1 MKVSFQALS
10 RHLDLAGVTA
20 ERVAE
25 VLPMLGLEVESVTT
39 FGLAPLPLVVVG
51 EITSFVPHP
60 KADRLSVCV
69 VDVGDG
75 APRQIVC
82 GAKNFKAGD
91 RVPVALPG
99 TRMPGG
105 FEIKVSKLRDVDS
118 AGMMCSSEELGL
130 GKGEDGL
137 LILTP
142 RQPALGTPLNALYGA
157 PDTVLEIS
165 VTPNRGDCLGVR
177 GVARDL
183 AAALGLTLK
192 PLTVKTAAGL
202 AAAPSAADAV
212 KFVRS
217 SSEFCP
223 YYTLRTLKNVQVGP
237 SPAWL
242 RRDLE
247 AAGLRPINNV
257 VDITNWVLLELG
269 QPLHAFDAQ
278 KVSEG
283 IEARPAREGE
293 QIVLLDGKQV
303 KLEPG
308 VCVIADAQRPLVV
321 AGVMGGVDAGVTD
334 ATTEVLLEAAWFRPG
349 EIRRVARRLGVSTD
363 SSHRFARDVD
373 PAGVELASRLATDLL
388 VELAGAQV
396 VGPAIVVGQPP
407 RADVTI
413 ELPAGYVAAKL
424 GTPVADAD
432 VSAAFTRLGFTVK
445 PSATGCSVLVPSFRS
460 DVTRPIDLVEEFIRI
475 HGTDKVPAGR
485 PIAPLPG
492 DEDALTSV
500 FTREVSARLVGAG
513 FTECCHYSLRDAA
526 ELERTLGADQAALVA
541 MDNPLTAEQTHLRA
555 SLVPGLAGALAL
567 NLSVHA
573 DPRGLFEVGT
583 VFRPQADGTV
593 REFLSVAFA
602 IVAEP
607 VTRSWKSREAF
618 DTLRAKRLLQDAAAL
633 AGVTAVRL
641 SFAAAHGGLWQADHA
656 AALVDRGRAAEG
668 ACGVLDLRWTR
679 SLGLKSSVI
688 AGEVCFPRS
697 AFAEARKI
705 PRFEAFS
712 SFPPVTKDVAV
723 IVPVGVAA
731 AEVESRVRQGAAKA
745 AGKEFALESVNC
757 FDVFTGPGLPEGH
770 RSLAFEIRWR
780 HAARTLTDEETNQA
794 LGVVIATLEK
804 GAGWTV
810 RR

>member
-51 EITSFVPHP
+51 EIKSFEKHP
-60 KADRLSVCV
+60 KADRLSVCQ
-69 VDVGDG
+69 VDAGEG
-75 APRQIVC
+75 SLRQIVC
-82 GAKNFKAGD
+82 GAKNFQVGD

-99 TRMPGG
+99 TLMPGG

-142 RQPALGTPLNALYGA
+142 RQPAVGTPLNALYGA

-165 VTPNRGDCLGVR
+165 VTPNRGDCLGIR

-223 YYTLRTLKNVQVGP
+223 YYTLRTLKNVKVGP
-237 SPAWL
+237 SPEWL

-269 QPLHAFDAQ
+269 QPLHAFDAK
-278 KVSEG
+278 KVAEG
-283 IEARPAREGE
+283 VEARPAREGE
-293 QIVLLDGKQV
+293 EIVLLDGKKV

-308 VCVIADAQRPLVV
+308 VCVIADARRPLVV
-321 AGVMGGVDAGVTD
+321 AGVMGGADSGVTE
-334 ATTEVLLEAAWFRPG
+334 ATTDVLLEAAWFRPG

-388 VELAGAQV
+388 IELAGAQV
-396 VGPAIVVGQPP
+396 VGPAVAVGQPP

-413 ELPAGYVAAKL
+413 DLPAGYVAAKL

-432 VSAAFTRLGFTVK
+432 VSAAFARLGFSVK
-445 PSATGCSVLVPSFRS
+445 PTAPGCSVLVPSFRS

-492 DEDALTSV
+492 EEDALTSV

-607 VTRSWKSREAF
+607 VTRSWKPREAF
-618 DTLRAKRLLQDAAAL
+618 DALRAKRLLQDAAAL
-633 AGVTAVRL
+633 AGVAAVRL
-641 SFAAAHGGLWQADHA
+641 SFAPATGGLWQTDHA

-688 AGEVCFPRS
+688 AGEVCFPRA

-731 AEVESRVRQGAAKA
+731 AEVESRVRQGASKA
-745 AGKEFALESVNC
+745 AGKEFALESVSC
-757 FDVFTGPGLPEGH
+757 FDVFTGPGLPAGH
-770 RSLAFEIRWR
+770 RSLAFELRWR

>member
-1 MKVSFQALS
+1 
-10 RHLDLAGVTA
+10 
-20 ERVAE
+20 
-25 VLPMLGLEVESVTT
+25 
-39 FGLAPLPLVVVG
+39 
-51 EITSFVPHP
+51 
-60 KADRLSVCV
+60 
-69 VDVGDG
+69 
-75 APRQIVC
+75 
-82 GAKNFKAGD
+82 
-91 RVPVALPG
+91 
-99 TRMPGG
+99 
-105 FEIKVSKLRDVDS
+105 
-118 AGMMCSSEELGL
+118 
-130 GKGEDGL
+130 
-137 LILTP
+137 
-142 RQPALGTPLNALYGA
+142 
-157 PDTVLEIS
+157 
-165 VTPNRGDCLGVR
+165 
-177 GVARDL
+177 
-183 AAALGLTLK
+183 
-192 PLTVKTAAGL
+192 VKTAAGL

-223 YYTLRTLKNVQVGP
+223 YYTLRTLKNVKVGP
-237 SPAWL
+237 SPEWL

-278 KVSEG
+278 KVAEG

-293 QIVLLDGKQV
+293 EIVLLDGKKV

-321 AGVMGGVDAGVTD
+321 AGVMGGAESGVTA
-334 ATTEVLLEAAWFRPG
+334 ATTDVLLESAWFRPG

-388 VELAGAQV
+388 IELAGAQV
-396 VGPAIVVGQPP
+396 VGPAVVVGQPP

-432 VSAAFTRLGFTVK
+432 VSAAFARLGFTVK
-445 PSATGCSVLVPSFRS
+445 ASAAGFSVLVPSFRS

-526 ELERTLGADQAALVA
+526 ELERTLGADKAALVA

-602 IVAEP
+602 IVADP
-607 VTRSWKSREAF
+607 VTRSWKSREPF
-618 DTLRAKRLLQDAAAL
+618 DALRAKRLLQDAAAL
-633 AGVTAVRL
+633 AGVAAVRL
-641 SFAAAHGGLWQADHA
+641 SFAAANGGLWQADHA

-723 IVPVGVAA
+723 IVPADVAA
-731 AEVESRVRQGAAKA
+731 AEVESRVRQGASKA

>member
-1 MKVSFQALS
+1 MKVSLQALS

-20 ERVAE
+20 ERIAE
-25 VLPMLGLEVESVTT
+25 VLPMLGLEVESVAG

-51 EITSFVPHP
+51 EILSFDKHP
-60 KADRLSVCV
+60 MADRLSVCR

-82 GAKNFKAGD
+82 GARNFQAGD

-99 TRMPGG
+99 TVMPSG
-105 FEIKVSKLRDVDS
+105 FVISVSKLREVDS
-118 AGMMCSSEELGL
+118 EGMMCSSEELGL

-142 RQPALGTPLNALYGA
+142 RQPALGTPLNALFGA

-165 VTPNRGDCLGVR
+165 VTPNRGDCLGLR

-183 AAALGLTLK
+183 AAALGLALK
-192 PLTVKTAAGL
+192 PLTLKTAAGL

-212 KFVRS
+212 RFVRS

-223 YYTLRTLKNVQVGP
+223 YYTLRTLRNVKVGP

-293 QIVLLDGKQV
+293 EIVLLDGRKV
-303 KLEPG
+303 KLEAG
-308 VCVIADAQRPLVV
+308 VCVIADARRPLVV
-321 AGVMGGVDAGVTD
+321 AGVMGGADSGVTES
-334 ATTEVLLEAAWFRPG
+334 TTDILLEAAWFRPG

-373 PAGVELASRLATDLL
+373 PAGVELAARLATDLL

-396 VGPAIVVGQPP
+396 VGPAVAVGQPP

-424 GTPVADAD
+424 GAPIADAD
-432 VSAAFTRLGFTVK
+432 VSAAFARLGFTVT
-445 PSATGCSVLVPSFRS
+445 PSAAGFSVLVPSFRS
-460 DVTRPIDLVEEFIRI
+460 DVTRPIDLVEEFIRL
-475 HGTDKVPAGR
+475 HGADKVPAGR

-492 DEDALTSV
+492 DEDAPTSV

-513 FTECCHYSLRDAA
+513 FTECCHYSLREAA
-526 ELERTLGADQAALVA
+526 ELARTLGADQAALLA

-602 IVAEP
+602 MVAQP
-607 VTRSWKSREAF
+607 VTRSWKSREGF
-618 DTLRAKRLLQDAAAL
+618 DGLRAKRLLQDAAAL
-633 AGVTAVRL
+633 AGVAAVRL
-641 SFAAAHGGLWQADHA
+641 SFAATSGGLWQADHA

-679 SLGLKSSVI
+679 SLGLRSPVI
-688 AGEVCFPRS
+688 AGEVRVPRP
-697 AFAEARKI
+697 AFAEARRI
-705 PRFEAFS
+705 PRFEGFS

-723 IVPVGVAA
+723 IVPVDVAA
-731 AEVESRVRQGAAKA
+731 AEVEARVRQGASKA
-745 AGKEFALESVNC
+745 AGKEFVLESVHC
-757 FDVFTGPGLPEGH
+757 FDVFTGPGLPEGR
-770 RSLAFEIRWR
+770 RSLAFELRWR

-794 LGVVIATLEK
+794 LGVVIASLEK

>member
-25 VLPMLGLEVESVTT
+25 ALPMLGLEVESVTT

-51 EITSFVPHP
+51 EIKSFEKHP
-60 KADRLSVCV
+60 KADRLSVCQ

-99 TRMPGG
+99 TVMPSG
-105 FEIKVSKLRDVDS
+105 FTISVSKLREVDS

-142 RQPALGTPLNALYGA
+142 RQPALGTPLNSLFGA

-165 VTPNRGDCLGVR
+165 VTPNRGDCLGIR

-192 PLTVKTAAGL
+192 PLTVNTPAGL

-223 YYTLRTLKNVQVGP
+223 YYTLRTLKNVKVGP
-237 SPAWL
+237 SPEWL

-247 AAGLRPINNV
+247 AAGFRPINNV

-269 QPLHAFDAQ
+269 QPLHAFDAK

-283 IEARPAREGE
+283 IEVRPAREGE
-293 QIVLLDGKQV
+293 EIILLDGKKV
-303 KLEPG
+303 KLETG

-321 AGVMGGVDAGVTD
+321 AGVMGGVDSGVTD
-334 ATTEVLLEAAWFRPG
+334 STTEILLEAAWFRPG
-349 EIRRVARRLGVSTD
+349 EIRRVARRIGVSTD

-388 VELAGAQV
+388 IELAGAQV
-396 VGPAIVVGQPP
+396 AGPAVVVGQPP

-424 GTPVADAD
+424 GTPIADAD
-432 VSAAFTRLGFTVK
+432 VNTAFARLGFMVR
-445 PSATGCSVLVPSFRS
+445 PAAAGFSVLVPSFRS

-526 ELERTLGADQAALVA
+526 ELERTLGADQATLVA

-555 SLVPGLAGALAL
+555 SLVPGLAGALVL

-593 REFLSVAFA
+593 REFISVAFA

-618 DTLRAKRLLQDAAAL
+618 DALRAKRLLQDAAAL
-633 AGVTAVRL
+633 AGVASVRL
-641 SFAAAHGGLWQADHA
+641 SFAAATGGLWQADHA

-688 AGEVCFPRS
+688 AGEVSFPRS

>member
-99 TRMPGG
+99 TLMPGG

-165 VTPNRGDCLGVR
+165 VTPNRGDCLGIR

-396 VGPAIVVGQPP
+396 VGPAIAVGQPP

-432 VSAAFTRLGFTVK
+432 VSAAFARLGFTVK

-618 DTLRAKRLLQDAAAL
+618 DALRAKRLLQDAAAL

-641 SFAAAHGGLWQADHA
+641 SFAAAHGSLWQADHA

-757 FDVFTGPGLPEGH
+757 FDVFTGPGLLEGH

>member
-10 RHLDLAGVTA
+10 RHLDLAGITA

-39 FGLAPLPLVVVG
+39 FGLAPMPLVVVG
-51 EITSFVPHP
+51 RIVSFEKHP
-60 KADRLSVCV
+60 KADRLSVCQ
-69 VDVGDG
+69 VDAGEG
-75 APRQIVC
+75 SLRQIVC
-82 GAKNFKAGD
+82 GAKNFKAD
-91 RVPVALPG
+91 DLVPVALPG
-99 TRMPGG
+99 TVMPGG
-105 FEIKVSKLRDVDS
+105 FAISVSKLRDVDS

-137 LILTP
+137 LILTS
-142 RQPALGTPLNALYGA
+142 RQPAAGTPLNSLFGA

-165 VTPNRGDCLGVR
+165 VTPNRGDCLGIR

-192 PLTVKTAAGL
+192 PLTVKTPAGL
-202 AAAPSAADAV
+202 AAAPSATDAV

-223 YYTLRTLKNVQVGP
+223 YYTLRTLKNVKVGP

-269 QPLHAFDAQ
+269 QPLHAFDAK

-293 QIVLLDGKQV
+293 EIVLLDGKKV
-303 KLEPG
+303 KLETG

-321 AGVMGGVDAGVTD
+321 AGVMGGVDSGVTES
-334 ATTEVLLEAAWFRPG
+334 TTDVLLEAAWFRPG
-349 EIRRVARRLGVSTD
+349 EIRRVARRIGVSTD

-388 VELAGAQV
+388 IELAGAQV
-396 VGPAIVVGQPP
+396 AGPAVAVGQPP

-424 GTPVADAD
+424 GTPIADAD
-432 VSAAFTRLGFTVK
+432 VSAAFARLGFTVK
-445 PSATGCSVLVPSFRS
+445 PAATGFSVLVPSFRS

-526 ELERTLGADQAALVA
+526 ELERTLGADKAALVA

-573 DPRGLFEVGT
+573 DPHGLFEVGT

-593 REFLSVAFA
+593 REFISVAFA

-618 DTLRAKRLLQDAAAL
+618 DALRAKRLLQDAAAL
-633 AGVTAVRL
+633 AGVATVRL
-641 SFAAAHGGLWQADHA
+641 SFAAATGGLWQADHA

-723 IVPVGVAA
+723 IVPVDVAA
-731 AEVESRVRQGAAKA
+731 AEVESRVRQGASKA

>member
-1 MKVSFQALS
+1 MCI
-10 RHLDLAGVTA
+10 R
-20 ERVAE
+20 
-25 VLPMLGLEVESVTT
+25 
-39 FGLAPLPLVVVG
+39 
-51 EITSFVPHP
+51 
-60 KADRLSVCV
+60 DR
-69 VDVGDG
+69 
-75 APRQIVC
+75 
-82 GAKNFKAGD
+82 
-91 RVPVALPG
+91 
-99 TRMPGG
+99 
-105 FEIKVSKLRDVDS
+105 
-118 AGMMCSSEELGL
+118 
-130 GKGEDGL
+130 
-137 LILTP
+137 
-142 RQPALGTPLNALYGA
+142 
-157 PDTVLEIS
+157 
-165 VTPNRGDCLGVR
+165 
-177 GVARDL
+177 
-183 AAALGLTLK
+183 
-192 PLTVKTAAGL
+192 
-202 AAAPSAADAV
+202 
-212 KFVRS
+212 
-217 SSEFCP
+217 
-223 YYTLRTLKNVQVGP
+223 
-237 SPAWL
+237 
-242 RRDLE
+242 
-247 AAGLRPINNV
+247 
-257 VDITNWVLLELG
+257 
-269 QPLHAFDAQ
+269 
-278 KVSEG
+278 
-283 IEARPAREGE
+283 
-293 QIVLLDGKQV
+293 
-303 KLEPG
+303 
-308 VCVIADAQRPLVV
+308 
-321 AGVMGGVDAGVTD
+321 
-334 ATTEVLLEAAWFRPG
+334 
-349 EIRRVARRLGVSTD
+349 
-363 SSHRFARDVD
+363 
-373 PAGVELASRLATDLL
+373 
-388 VELAGAQV
+388 
-396 VGPAIVVGQPP
+396 
-407 RADVTI
+407 
-413 ELPAGYVAAKL
+413 
-424 GTPVADAD
+424 
-432 VSAAFTRLGFTVK
+432 
-445 PSATGCSVLVPSFRS
+445 PSFRS

-526 ELERTLGADQAALVA
+526 ELERTLGADKAALVA

-607 VTRSWKSREAF
+607 VTRSWKSREGF
-618 DTLRAKRLLQDAAAL
+618 DALRAKRLLQDAAAL
-633 AGVTAVRL
+633 AGVASVRL
-641 SFAAAHGGLWQADHA
+641 SFAAATGGLWQADHA

-723 IVPVGVAA
+723 IVPVEVAA
-731 AEVESRVRQGAAKA
+731 AEVESRVRQGASKA

>member
-51 EITSFVPHP
+51 EIKSFEKHP
-60 KADRLSVCV
+60 KADRLSVCQ

-75 APRQIVC
+75 AIRQIVC

-99 TRMPGG
+99 TVMPSG
-105 FEIKVSKLRDVDS
+105 FAISVSKLRDVDS

-142 RQPALGTPLNALYGA
+142 RQPALGTPLNSLFGA

-165 VTPNRGDCLGVR
+165 VTPNRGDCLGIR

-223 YYTLRTLKNVQVGP
+223 YYTLRTLKNVKVGP

-269 QPLHAFDAQ
+269 QPLHAFDAK

-293 QIVLLDGKQV
+293 EIVLLDGKKV
-303 KLEPG
+303 KLETG
-308 VCVIADAQRPLVV
+308 VCVIADAQSPLVV
-321 AGVMGGVDAGVTD
+321 AGVMGGVDSGVTD

-349 EIRRVARRLGVSTD
+349 EIRRVARRIGVSTD

-388 VELAGAQV
+388 IELAGAQV
-396 VGPAIVVGQPP
+396 AGPAIAVGKPP

-424 GTPVADAD
+424 GTPIADAD
-432 VSAAFTRLGFTVK
+432 VNAAFARLGFTVK
-445 PSATGCSVLVPSFRS
+445 PSASGFSVLVPSFRS

-492 DEDALTSV
+492 DEDALTSI

-526 ELERTLGADQAALVA
+526 ELERTLGTDKAALVA

-573 DPRGLFEVGT
+573 DPHGLFEVGT

-593 REFLSVAFA
+593 REFISVAFA

-618 DTLRAKRLLQDAAAL
+618 DALRAKRLLQDAAAL
-633 AGVTAVRL
+633 AGVASVRL
-641 SFAAAHGGLWQADHA
+641 SFVAATCGLWQAEHA

-723 IVPVGVAA
+723 IVPVVVAA

>member
-1 MKVSFQALS
+1 MKVSFQALA

-142 RQPALGTPLNALYGA
+142 RQPVLGTPLNALYGA

-165 VTPNRGDCLGVR
+165 VTPNRGDCLGIR

-202 AAAPSAADAV
+202 AGAPSAADAV
-212 KFVRS
+212 KFVRA

-247 AAGLRPINNV
+247 AAGLRPINIV

-321 AGVMGGVDAGVTD
+321 AGVMGGVDAGVPD
-334 ATTEVLLEAAWFRPG
+334 STTEILLEAAWFRPG

-396 VGPAIVVGQPP
+396 VGPAIAVGQPP

-413 ELPAGYVAAKL
+413 ELPAGYVTAKL

-432 VSAAFTRLGFTVK
+432 VSAAFARLGFTVK
-445 PSATGCSVLVPSFRS
+445 LSATGFSVLVPSFRS

-618 DTLRAKRLLQDAAAL
+618 DALRAKRLLQDAAAL

-757 FDVFTGPGLPEGH
+757 FDVFTGPGLPDGH
-770 RSLAFEIRWR
+770 GSLAFEIRWR

-804 GAGWTV
+804 GTGWTV

>member
-1 MKVSFQALS
+1 
-10 RHLDLAGVTA
+10 
-20 ERVAE
+20 
-25 VLPMLGLEVESVTT
+25 
-39 FGLAPLPLVVVG
+39 
-51 EITSFVPHP
+51 
-60 KADRLSVCV
+60 
-69 VDVGDG
+69 
-75 APRQIVC
+75 
-82 GAKNFKAGD
+82 
-91 RVPVALPG
+91 
-99 TRMPGG
+99 
-105 FEIKVSKLRDVDS
+105 
-118 AGMMCSSEELGL
+118 
-130 GKGEDGL
+130 
-137 LILTP
+137 
-142 RQPALGTPLNALYGA
+142 
-157 PDTVLEIS
+157 
-165 VTPNRGDCLGVR
+165 
-177 GVARDL
+177 
-183 AAALGLTLK
+183 
-192 PLTVKTAAGL
+192 
-202 AAAPSAADAV
+202 
-212 KFVRS
+212 
-217 SSEFCP
+217 
-223 YYTLRTLKNVQVGP
+223 
-237 SPAWL
+237 
-242 RRDLE
+242 
-247 AAGLRPINNV
+247 
-257 VDITNWVLLELG
+257 
-269 QPLHAFDAQ
+269 
-278 KVSEG
+278 
-283 IEARPAREGE
+283 
-293 QIVLLDGKQV
+293 
-303 KLEPG
+303 
-308 VCVIADAQRPLVV
+308 
-321 AGVMGGVDAGVTD
+321 
-334 ATTEVLLEAAWFRPG
+334 
-349 EIRRVARRLGVSTD
+349 VSTD

-388 VELAGAQV
+388 IELAGAQV
-396 VGPAIVVGQPP
+396 VGPAVVVGQPP

-432 VSAAFTRLGFTVK
+432 VSAAFARLGFTVK
-445 PSATGCSVLVPSFRS
+445 ASAAGSSVLVPSFRS

-500 FTREVSARLVGAG
+500 FTREASARLVGAG

-526 ELERTLGADQAALVA
+526 ELVRTLGADQAALVA

-602 IVAEP
+602 VVAEP
-607 VTRSWKSREAF
+607 VTRSWKPRESF
-618 DTLRAKRLLQDAAAL
+618 DALRAKRLLQDAAAL
-633 AGVTAVRL
+633 AGVASVRL
-641 SFAAAHGGLWQADHA
+641 SFAAATGGLWQADHA

-679 SLGLKSSVI
+679 SLGLKSPII
-688 AGEVCFPRS
+688 AGEVCFPRT

-731 AEVESRVRQGAAKA
+731 AEVESRVRQGASKA

-780 HAARTLTDEETNQA
+780 HASRTLTDEETNQA

>member
-1 MKVSFQALS
+1 
-10 RHLDLAGVTA
+10 
-20 ERVAE
+20 
-25 VLPMLGLEVESVTT
+25 
-39 FGLAPLPLVVVG
+39 
-51 EITSFVPHP
+51 
-60 KADRLSVCV
+60 
-69 VDVGDG
+69 
-75 APRQIVC
+75 
-82 GAKNFKAGD
+82 
-91 RVPVALPG
+91 
-99 TRMPGG
+99 
-105 FEIKVSKLRDVDS
+105 
-118 AGMMCSSEELGL
+118 
-130 GKGEDGL
+130 
-137 LILTP
+137 
-142 RQPALGTPLNALYGA
+142 
-157 PDTVLEIS
+157 
-165 VTPNRGDCLGVR
+165 
-177 GVARDL
+177 
-183 AAALGLTLK
+183 
-192 PLTVKTAAGL
+192 VK
-202 AAAPSAADAV
+202 
-212 KFVRS
+212 
-217 SSEFCP
+217 
-223 YYTLRTLKNVQVGP
+223 VGP

-293 QIVLLDGKQV
+293 EIVLLDGKKV

-321 AGVMGGVDAGVTD
+321 AGVMGGLDSGVTD
-334 ATTEVLLEAAWFRPG
+334 STTDVLLEAAWFRPG

-373 PAGVELASRLATDLL
+373 PSGVELASRLATDLL

-396 VGPAIVVGQPP
+396 VGPAIAVGQPP
-407 RADVTI
+407 RADVI
-413 ELPAGYVAAKL
+413 IDLPAGYVAAKL
-424 GTPVADAD
+424 GTPVADAE
-432 VSAAFTRLGFTVK
+432 VSAAFARLGFTVK
-445 PSATGCSVLVPSFRS
+445 PAATGSSVLVPSFRS

-526 ELERTLGADQAALVA
+526 ELERTLGADKAALVA

-602 IVAEP
+602 IVADP

-618 DTLRAKRLLQDAAAL
+618 DALRAKRLLQDAAAL
-633 AGVTAVRL
+633 AGVAAVRL
-641 SFAAAHGGLWQADHA
+641 SFAAATGGLWQADHA

-688 AGEVCFPRS
+688 AGEVCFPRA

-731 AEVESRVRQGAAKA
+731 AEVESRVRQGASKA

>member
-10 RHLDLAGVTA
+10 RHLDLGGITA

-39 FGLAPLPLVVVG
+39 FGLAPMPLVVVG
-51 EITSFVPHP
+51 RIVSFEKHP
-60 KADRLSVCV
+60 KADRLSVCQ
-69 VDVGDG
+69 VDAGEG
-75 APRQIVC
+75 SLRQIVC
-82 GAKNFKAGD
+82 GAKNFKAD
-91 RVPVALPG
+91 DLVPVALPG
-99 TRMPGG
+99 TVMPGG
-105 FEIKVSKLRDVDS
+105 FAISVSKLRDVDS

-142 RQPALGTPLNALYGA
+142 RQPAAGTPLNSLFGA

-165 VTPNRGDCLGVR
+165 VTPNRGDCLGIR

-183 AAALGLTLK
+183 AAALGLPLK
-192 PLTVKTAAGL
+192 PLTVKTPAGL
-202 AAAPSAADAV
+202 AAAPSATDAV
-212 KFVRS
+212 KFIRS

-223 YYTLRTLKNVQVGP
+223 YYTLRTLRNIKVGP

-269 QPLHAFDAQ
+269 QPLHAFDAK

-293 QIVLLDGKQV
+293 EIVLLDGKKV
-303 KLEPG
+303 KLETG

-321 AGVMGGVDAGVTD
+321 AGVMGGVDSGVTD
-334 ATTEVLLEAAWFRPG
+334 STTDVLLEAAWFRPG
-349 EIRRVARRLGVSTD
+349 EIRRVARRIGVSTD

-388 VELAGAQV
+388 IELAGAQV
-396 VGPAIVVGQPP
+396 VGPAVAVGQPP

-424 GTPVADAD
+424 GTPIADAD
-432 VSAAFTRLGFTVK
+432 VSAAFARLGFTVK
-445 PSATGCSVLVPSFRS
+445 PAAAGFSVLVPSFRS

-526 ELERTLGADQAALVA
+526 ELERTLGADKAALVA

-593 REFLSVAFA
+593 REFISVAFA

-607 VTRSWKSREAF
+607 VTRSWKSREGF
-618 DTLRAKRLLQDAAAL
+618 DALRAKRLLQDAAAL
-633 AGVTAVRL
+633 AGVAAVRL
-641 SFAAAHGGLWQADHA
+641 SFVAANGGLWQADHA
-656 AALVDRGRAAEG
+656 ATLVDRGRAAEG

-723 IVPVGVAA
+723 IVPVDVAA
-731 AEVESRVRQGAAKA
+731 AEIESRVRQGASKA
-745 AGKEFALESVNC
+745 AGKDFALESVNC

>member
-51 EITSFVPHP
+51 EIKSFEKHP
-60 KADRLSVCV
+60 KADRLSVCQ
-69 VDVGDG
+69 VDAGEG
-75 APRQIVC
+75 SLRQIVC
-82 GAKNFKAGD
+82 GAKNFQVGD

-99 TRMPGG
+99 TLMPGG

-142 RQPALGTPLNALYGA
+142 RQPAAGTPLNSLFGA

-165 VTPNRGDCLGVR
+165 VTPNRGDCLGIR

-183 AAALGLTLK
+183 AAALGLALK

-202 AAAPSAADAV
+202 AVAPSAADAV

-223 YYTLRTLKNVQVGP
+223 YYTLRTLKNVKVGP
-237 SPAWL
+237 SPEWL

-269 QPLHAFDAQ
+269 QPLHAFDAK

-293 QIVLLDGKQV
+293 EIVLLDGKKV
-303 KLEPG
+303 KLETG

-321 AGVMGGVDAGVTD
+321 AGVMGGVDAGVTE
-334 ATTEVLLEAAWFRPG
+334 ATTDVLLEAAWFRPG
-349 EIRRVARRLGVSTD
+349 EIRRVARRIGVSTD

-388 VELAGAQV
+388 IELAGAQV
-396 VGPAIVVGQPP
+396 VGPAVVVGQPP

-413 ELPAGYVAAKL
+413 DLPAGYVAAKL

-432 VSAAFTRLGFTVK
+432 VSAAFARLGFTVK
-445 PSATGCSVLVPSFRS
+445 PAAAGFSVLVPSFRS

-526 ELERTLGADQAALVA
+526 ELERTLGADKAALVA

-602 IVAEP
+602 IIAEP

-618 DTLRAKRLLQDAAAL
+618 DALRAKRLLQDAAVL
-633 AGVTAVRL
+633 AGVAAVRL
-641 SFAAAHGGLWQADHA
+641 SFGAATGGLWQADHA

-688 AGEVCFPRS
+688 AGEVCFPRA

-731 AEVESRVRQGAAKA
+731 AEVESRVRQGASKA

-770 RSLAFEIRWR
+770 RSLAFELRWR

>member
-1 MKVSFQALS
+1 
-10 RHLDLAGVTA
+10 
-20 ERVAE
+20 
-25 VLPMLGLEVESVTT
+25 
-39 FGLAPLPLVVVG
+39 
-51 EITSFVPHP
+51 
-60 KADRLSVCV
+60 
-69 VDVGDG
+69 
-75 APRQIVC
+75 
-82 GAKNFKAGD
+82 
-91 RVPVALPG
+91 
-99 TRMPGG
+99 
-105 FEIKVSKLRDVDS
+105 
-118 AGMMCSSEELGL
+118 
-130 GKGEDGL
+130 
-137 LILTP
+137 
-142 RQPALGTPLNALYGA
+142 
-157 PDTVLEIS
+157 
-165 VTPNRGDCLGVR
+165 
-177 GVARDL
+177 
-183 AAALGLTLK
+183 
-192 PLTVKTAAGL
+192 VK
-202 AAAPSAADAV
+202 
-212 KFVRS
+212 
-217 SSEFCP
+217 
-223 YYTLRTLKNVQVGP
+223 VGP

-293 QIVLLDGKQV
+293 EIVLLDGKKV

-321 AGVMGGVDAGVTD
+321 AGVMGGVDSGVTD
-334 ATTEVLLEAAWFRPG
+334 STTDVLLEAAWFRPG

-373 PAGVELASRLATDLL
+373 PSGVELASRLATDLL

-396 VGPAIVVGQPP
+396 VGPAIAVGQPP
-407 RADVTI
+407 RADVI
-413 ELPAGYVAAKL
+413 IDLPAGYVAAKL
-424 GTPVADAD
+424 GTPVADAE
-432 VSAAFTRLGFTVK
+432 VSAAFARLGFTVK
-445 PSATGCSVLVPSFRS
+445 PAATGSSVLVPSFRS

-526 ELERTLGADQAALVA
+526 ELERTLGADKAALVA

-602 IVAEP
+602 IVADP

-618 DTLRAKRLLQDAAAL
+618 DALRAKRLLQDAAAL
-633 AGVTAVRL
+633 AGVAAVRL
-641 SFAAAHGGLWQADHA
+641 SFAAATGGLWQADHA

-688 AGEVCFPRS
+688 AGEVCFPRA

-731 AEVESRVRQGAAKA
+731 AEVESRVRQGASKA

>member
-10 RHLDLAGVTA
+10 RHLDLAGVTP

-25 VLPMLGLEVESVTT
+25 ALPMLGLEVESVTT

-51 EITSFVPHP
+51 EIKSFEKHP
-60 KADRLSVCV
+60 KADRLSVCQ
-69 VDVGDG
+69 VDAGEG
-75 APRQIVC
+75 TLRQIVC
-82 GAKNFKAGD
+82 GAKNFKTGD

-99 TRMPGG
+99 TVMPGG

-142 RQPALGTPLNALYGA
+142 RQPAVGTPLNQLYGA

-165 VTPNRGDCLGVR
+165 VTPNRGDCLGIR

-192 PLTVKTAAGL
+192 PLTIKTPAGL
-202 AAAPSAADAV
+202 AAAPSAQDAF

-217 SSEFCP
+217 TSEFCP
-223 YYTLRTLKNVQVGP
+223 YYTLRTLKNVKVGP
-237 SPAWL
+237 SPEWM

-269 QPLHAFDAQ
+269 QPLHAFDAKQ
-278 KVSEG
+278 VREG
-283 IEARPAREGE
+283 IEVRPAREGE
-293 QIVLLDGKQV
+293 ELVLLDGKKV
-303 KLEPG
+303 KLETG
-308 VCVIADAQRPLVV
+308 ACVVADAQRALVV
-321 AGVMGGVDAGVTD
+321 AGVMGGAESGVTS
-334 ATTEVLLEAAWFRPG
+334 ATTDVLLESAWFRPG

-373 PAGVELASRLATDLL
+373 PAGVELASRLAADLL
-388 VELAGAQV
+388 VEHAGAQL
-396 VGPAIVVGQPP
+396 VGPAVVVGQPP

-413 ELPAGYVAAKL
+413 ELPAGFVAAKL

-432 VSAAFTRLGFTVK
+432 VNAAFARLGFTVK
-445 PSATGCSVLVPSFRS
+445 PAATGFSVTVPSFRS
-460 DVTRPIDLVEEFIRI
+460 DVTRPIDLVEEFVRI
-475 HGTDKVPAGR
+475 HGTDKVPVGR

-492 DEDALTSV
+492 EEDTLSSI

-513 FTECCHYSLRDAA
+513 FTECCHYSLRQAD
-526 ELERTLGADQAALVA
+526 EVVRTLGADKAGALA
-541 MDNPLTAEQTHLRA
+541 LDNPLTADQTHLRA

-593 REFLSVAFA
+593 KEFIAVAFA
-602 IVAEP
+602 ALAEP

-618 DTLRAKRLLQDAAAL
+618 DGLRAKRLLQDVAAL
-633 AGVTAVRL
+633 AGVAAVRL
-641 SFAAAHGGLWQADHA
+641 SFAAASGGLWQSGHA
-656 AALVDRGRAAEG
+656 AALADRGRAAEG
-668 ACGVLDLRWTR
+668 AAGILDLRWTR
-679 SLGLKSSVI
+679 ALGIKGSVV
-688 AGEVCFPRS
+688 AGEVLFPRS
-697 AFAEARKI
+697 AFAEARKT

-723 IVPVGVAA
+723 IVPVTVPA
-731 AEVESRVRQGAAKA
+731 AEIESRVRQGASKA
-745 AGKEFALESVNC
+745 AGKEFALEAVTC
-757 FDVFTGPGLPEGH
+757 FDVFNGAGLPEGC
-770 RSLAFEIRWR
+770 RSLAFEIQWR
-780 HAARTLTDEETNQA
+780 HAARTLTDDEANQA

>member
-51 EITSFVPHP
+51 EIKSFDKHP
-60 KADRLSVCV
+60 KADRLSVCQ

-75 APRQIVC
+75 AIRQIVC

-99 TRMPGG
+99 TVMPGG

-142 RQPALGTPLNALYGA
+142 RQPALGTPLNALFGA

-165 VTPNRGDCLGVR
+165 VTPNRGDCLGIR

-223 YYTLRTLKNVQVGP
+223 YYTLRTLKNVKVGP
-237 SPAWL
+237 SPEWL

-269 QPLHAFDAQ
+269 QPLHAFDAK

-293 QIVLLDGKQV
+293 EIVLLDGKKV

-321 AGVMGGVDAGVTD
+321 AGVMGGADSGVTES
-334 ATTEVLLEAAWFRPG
+334 TTDVLLEAAWFRPG
-349 EIRRVARRLGVSTD
+349 EIRRVARRIGVSTD

-396 VGPAIVVGQPP
+396 VGPAVAVGQPP

-432 VSAAFTRLGFTVK
+432 VSAAFARLGFTVK
-445 PSATGCSVLVPSFRS
+445 ASAAGFSVLVPSFRS

-526 ELERTLGADQAALVA
+526 ELERTLGADKAALVA

-618 DTLRAKRLLQDAAAL
+618 DALRAKRLLQDAAAL
-633 AGVTAVRL
+633 AGVASVRL
-641 SFAAAHGGLWQADHA
+641 SFAAATGGLWQADHA

-688 AGEVCFPRS
+688 AGEVCFPRT
-697 AFAEARKI
+697 AFAEARKV

-731 AEVESRVRQGAAKA
+731 AEVESRVRQGASKA

>member
-39 FGLAPLPLVVVG
+39 FGLAPMPLVVVG
-51 EITSFVPHP
+51 RIVSFEKHP
-60 KADRLSVCV
+60 KADRLSVCQ
-69 VDVGDG
+69 VDAGEG
-75 APRQIVC
+75 SLRQIVC
-82 GAKNFKAGD
+82 GAKNFKAD
-91 RVPVALPG
+91 DLVPVALPG
-99 TRMPGG
+99 TVMPGG

-137 LILTP
+137 LILTS
-142 RQPALGTPLNALYGA
+142 RQPAAGTPLNSLFGA

-165 VTPNRGDCLGVR
+165 VTPNRGDCLGIR

-192 PLTVKTAAGL
+192 PLTVKTPAGL
-202 AAAPSAADAV
+202 AAAPSAAAAA

-223 YYTLRTLKNVQVGP
+223 YYTLRTLKNVKVGP
-237 SPAWL
+237 SPEWL

-293 QIVLLDGKQV
+293 EIVLLDGKKV

-321 AGVMGGVDAGVTD
+321 AGVMGGVDSGVTD
-334 ATTEVLLEAAWFRPG
+334 STTDVLLESAWFRPG
-349 EIRRVARRLGVSTD
+349 EIRRVARRIGVSTD

-388 VELAGAQV
+388 IELAGAQV
-396 VGPAIVVGQPP
+396 VGPAVVVGQPP

-432 VSAAFTRLGFTVK
+432 VNAAFARLGFTVK
-445 PSATGCSVLVPSFRS
+445 PAAAGFSVLVPSFRS

-526 ELERTLGADQAALVA
+526 ELERTLGADKAALVA

-602 IVAEP
+602 IVADP
-607 VTRSWKSREAF
+607 VTRSWKSRESF
-618 DTLRAKRLLQDAAAL
+618 DALRAKRLLQDAAAL
-633 AGVTAVRL
+633 AGVASVRL
-641 SFAAAHGGLWQADHA
+641 SFAAATGGLWQADHA

-723 IVPVGVAA
+723 IVPVDVAA
-731 AEVESRVRQGAAKA
+731 AEVESRVRQGASKA

>member
-283 IEARPAREGE
+283 IEARPARDGE

-373 PAGVELASRLATDLL
+373 PAAVELASRLATDLL

>member
-51 EITSFVPHP
+51 EIRSFEKHP
-60 KADRLSVCV
+60 KADRLSVCQ

-75 APRQIVC
+75 ALRQIVC

-99 TRMPGG
+99 TVMPGG

-142 RQPALGTPLNALYGA
+142 RQPALGTPLNSLYGA

-165 VTPNRGDCLGVR
+165 VTPNRGDCLGIR

-192 PLTVKTAAGL
+192 PLTVKTPAGL

-223 YYTLRTLKNVQVGP
+223 YYTLRTLKNVKVGP

-278 KVSEG
+278 KVAEG
-283 IEARPAREGE
+283 LEARPAREGE
-293 QIVLLDGKQV
+293 EFVLLDGKKV

-308 VCVIADAQRPLVV
+308 VCVIADARRPLVV
-321 AGVMGGVDAGVTD
+321 AGVMGGADSGVTD
-334 ATTEVLLEAAWFRPG
+334 ATTDVLLEAAWFRPG
-349 EIRRVARRLGVSTD
+349 EIRRVARRIGVSTD

-396 VGPAIVVGQPP
+396 AGPAVAVGQPP

-432 VSAAFTRLGFTVK
+432 VSAAFARLGFTVK
-445 PSATGCSVLVPSFRS
+445 PSSNGFSVLVPSFRS

-492 DEDALTSV
+492 EEDALTSV

-526 ELERTLGADQAALVA
+526 ELTRTLGADKAALVA

-602 IVAEP
+602 IVADP
-607 VTRSWKSREAF
+607 ATRSWKSREAF
-618 DTLRAKRLLQDAAAL
+618 DALRAKRLLQDAAAL
-633 AGVTAVRL
+633 AGVAAVRL
-641 SFAAAHGGLWQADHA
+641 SFAAATGGLWQADHA

-697 AFAEARKI
+697 AFAEARKV

-731 AEVESRVRQGAAKA
+731 AEIESRVRQGASKA
-745 AGKEFALESVNC
+745 AGKEFALESVHC

>member
-99 TRMPGG
+99 TLMPGG

-165 VTPNRGDCLGVR
+165 VTPNRGDCLGIR

-223 YYTLRTLKNVQVGP
+223 YYTLRTLKNVKVGP
-237 SPAWL
+237 SPEWL

-269 QPLHAFDAQ
+269 QPLHAFDAK

-293 QIVLLDGKQV
+293 EIVLLDGKKV
-303 KLEPG
+303 KLETG

-349 EIRRVARRLGVSTD
+349 EIRRVARRIGVSSD

-388 VELAGAQV
+388 IELAGAQV
-396 VGPAIVVGQPP
+396 AGPAVAVGKPP

-432 VSAAFTRLGFTVK
+432 VSAAFARLGFTVK
-445 PSATGCSVLVPSFRS
+445 PSATGFSVLVPSFRS

-475 HGTDKVPAGR
+475 YGTDKVPAE
-485 PIAPLPG
+485 IA
-492 DEDALTSV
+492 
-500 FTREVSARLVGAG
+500 
-513 FTECCHYSLRDAA
+513 
-526 ELERTLGADQAALVA
+526 
-541 MDNPLTAEQTHLRA
+541 
-555 SLVPGLAGALAL
+555 
-567 NLSVHA
+567 
-573 DPRGLFEVGT
+573 
-583 VFRPQADGTV
+583 
-593 REFLSVAFA
+593 
-602 IVAEP
+602 
-607 VTRSWKSREAF
+607 
-618 DTLRAKRLLQDAAAL
+618 
-633 AGVTAVRL
+633 TAVRNNGGGHWNH
-641 SFAAAHGGLWQADHA
+641 SFFWKVMGAPADSN
-656 AALVDRGRAAEG
+656 G
-668 ACGVLDLRWTR
+668 AT
-679 SLGLKSSVI
+679 
-688 AGEVCFPRS
+688 P
-697 AFAEARKI
+697 
-705 PRFEAFS
+705 
-712 SFPPVTKDVAV
+712 
-723 IVPVGVAA
+723 
-731 AEVESRVRQGAAKA
+731 
-745 AGKEFALESVNC
+745 
-757 FDVFTGPGLPEGH
+757 
-770 RSLAFEIRWR
+770 
-780 HAARTLTDEETNQA
+780 
-794 LGVVIATLEK
+794 
-804 GAGWTV
+804 
-810 RR
+810 

>member
-51 EITSFVPHP
+51 EIKSFDKHP
-60 KADRLSVCV
+60 KADRLSVCQ

-75 APRQIVC
+75 AIRQIVC

-99 TRMPGG
+99 TVMPGG

-142 RQPALGTPLNALYGA
+142 RQPALGTPLNALFGA

-165 VTPNRGDCLGVR
+165 VTPNRGDCLGIR

-223 YYTLRTLKNVQVGP
+223 YYTLRTLKNVKVGP
-237 SPAWL
+237 SPEWL

-269 QPLHAFDAQ
+269 QPLHAFDAK

-293 QIVLLDGKQV
+293 EIVLLDGKKV

-321 AGVMGGVDAGVTD
+321 AGVMGGADSGVTES
-334 ATTEVLLEAAWFRPG
+334 TTDVLLEAAWFRPG
-349 EIRRVARRLGVSTD
+349 EIRRVARRIGVSTD

-396 VGPAIVVGQPP
+396 VGPAVAVGQPP

-432 VSAAFTRLGFTVK
+432 VSAAFARLGFTVK
-445 PSATGCSVLVPSFRS
+445 ASAAGFSVLVPSFRS

-526 ELERTLGADQAALVA
+526 ELERTLGADKAALVA

-555 SLVPGLAGALAL
+555 SLVPGLAGALTL

-618 DTLRAKRLLQDAAAL
+618 DALRAKRLLQDAAAL
-633 AGVTAVRL
+633 AGVASVRL
-641 SFAAAHGGLWQADHA
+641 SFAAATGGLWQADHA

-688 AGEVCFPRS
+688 AGEVCFPRT
-697 AFAEARKI
+697 AFAEARKV

-731 AEVESRVRQGAAKA
+731 AEVESRVRQGASKA

>member
-10 RHLDLAGVTA
+10 RHLDLAGVTP

-51 EITSFVPHP
+51 EIKSFEKHP
-60 KADRLSVCV
+60 KADRLSVCQ
-69 VDVGDG
+69 VDAGEG
-75 APRQIVC
+75 SLRQIVC

-99 TRMPGG
+99 TVMPGG

-142 RQPALGTPLNALYGA
+142 RQPAVGTPLNSLFGA

-165 VTPNRGDCLGVR
+165 VTPNRGDCLGIR

-223 YYTLRTLKNVQVGP
+223 YYTLRTLKNVKVGP
-237 SPAWL
+237 SPEWL

-269 QPLHAFDAQ
+269 QPLHAFDAHT
-278 KVSEG
+278 VTEG

-293 QIVLLDGKQV
+293 EIVLLDGKKV

-308 VCVIADAQRPLVV
+308 VCVIADARRPLVV
-321 AGVMGGVDAGVTD
+321 AGVMGGADSGVTA
-334 ATTEVLLEAAWFRPG
+334 ATTDVLLESAWFRPG

-396 VGPAIVVGQPP
+396 VGPAVAVGQPP

-432 VSAAFTRLGFTVK
+432 VSAAFARLGFTVK
-445 PSATGCSVLVPSFRS
+445 ASADGFSVRVPSFRS

-492 DEDALTSV
+492 EEDALTSV

-526 ELERTLGADQAALVA
+526 ELERTLGADKAALVA

-583 VFRPQADGTV
+583 VFRPQADGQV
-593 REFLSVAFA
+593 REFLAIAFVAL
-602 IVAEP
+602 AEP
-607 VTRSWKSREAF
+607 VRRSWKARESIDLF
-618 DTLRAKRLLQDAAAL
+618 SAKRLVADLAALAGLAPSRLAWSEASTGVWQAGHAAAL
-633 AGVTAVRL
+633 A
-641 SFAAAHGGLWQADHA
+641 
-656 AALVDRGRAAEG
+656 DRGKAAEG
-668 ACGVLDLRWTR
+668 ACGLLDLRWTR
-679 SLGLKSSVI
+679 ALDIRGSVV
-688 AGEVCFPRS
+688 AGELLLPR
-697 AFAEARKI
+697 ATLATARK
-705 PRFEAFS
+705 PVRFEAFS
-712 SFPPVTKDVAV
+712 SFPPVTRDLAL
-723 IVPVGVAA
+723 IVPVATGAGDVA
-731 AEVESRVRQGAAKA
+731 ERLRQAAAKA
-745 AGKEFALESVNC
+745 VGKEIAVESVNC
-757 FDVFTGPGLPEGH
+757 FDVFSGEGLPADT
-770 RSLAFEIRWR
+770 RSLAFEITLR
-780 HAARTLTDEETNQA
+780 HGTRTLTDTEVSAA
-794 LGVVIATLEK
+794 LDQVAAAAGK
-804 GAGWTV
+804 AGWNV

>member
-51 EITSFVPHP
+51 EIKSFEKHP
-60 KADRLSVCV
+60 KADRLSVCQ

-75 APRQIVC
+75 AIRQIVC

-99 TRMPGG
+99 TVMPSG
-105 FEIKVSKLRDVDS
+105 FAISISKLRDVDS

-142 RQPALGTPLNALYGA
+142 RQPALGTPLNALFGA

-165 VTPNRGDCLGVR
+165 VTPNRGDCLGIR

-192 PLTVKTAAGL
+192 PLSVKTAAGF

-223 YYTLRTLKNVQVGP
+223 YYMLRTLKNVKVAP
-237 SPAWL
+237 SPEWL

-269 QPLHAFDAQ
+269 QPLHAFDAK

-293 QIVLLDGKQV
+293 EIVLLDGKKV
-303 KLEPG
+303 KLETG

-321 AGVMGGVDAGVTD
+321 AGVMGGVDSGVTD
-334 ATTEVLLEAAWFRPG
+334 STTEVLLEAAWFRPG
-349 EIRRVARRLGVSTD
+349 EIRRVARRIGVSTD

-388 VELAGAQV
+388 IELAGAQV
-396 VGPAIVVGQPP
+396 VGPAVVVGKPP

-424 GTPVADAD
+424 GTPIAD
-432 VSAAFTRLGFTVK
+432 VDVNAAFARLGFTVK
-445 PSATGCSVLVPSFRS
+445 PSATGFSVLVPSFRS

-526 ELERTLGADQAALVA
+526 ELERTLGADKAALVA

-573 DPRGLFEVGT
+573 DPHGLFEVGT

-593 REFLSVAFA
+593 REFISVAFA

-618 DTLRAKRLLQDAAAL
+618 DALRAKRLLQDAAAL
-633 AGVTAVRL
+633 AGVASVRL
-641 SFAAAHGGLWQADHA
+641 SFAAANGGLWQADHA

-723 IVPVGVAA
+723 IVPVDIAA
-731 AEVESRVRQGAAKA
+731 AEVESRVRQGASKA

-757 FDVFTGPGLPEGH
+757 FDVFTGPGLPKGH

>member
-51 EITSFVPHP
+51 EIKSFEKHP
-60 KADRLSVCV
+60 KADRLSVCQ
-69 VDVGDG
+69 VDAGEG
-75 APRQIVC
+75 SLRQIVC
-82 GAKNFKAGD
+82 GAKNFQAGD

-99 TRMPGG
+99 TLMPGG

-142 RQPALGTPLNALYGA
+142 RQPAVGTPLNSLYGA

-165 VTPNRGDCLGVR
+165 VTPNRGDCLGLR

-202 AAAPSAADAV
+202 AAAPSASDAV

-217 SSEFCP
+217 TSEFCP
-223 YYTLRTLKNVQVGP
+223 YYTLRTLKNVKVGP

-257 VDITNWVLLELG
+257 VDITNWLLLELG

-293 QIVLLDGKQV
+293 EIVLLDGKKV

-321 AGVMGGVDAGVTD
+321 AGVMGGVDSGVTD
-334 ATTEVLLEAAWFRPG
+334 STTDVLLEAAWFRPG

-373 PAGVELASRLATDLL
+373 PSGVELASRLATDLL

-396 VGPAIVVGQPP
+396 VGPAIAVGQPP
-407 RADVTI
+407 RADVI
-413 ELPAGYVAAKL
+413 IDLPAGYVAAKL

-432 VSAAFTRLGFTVK
+432 VNAAFARLGFTAAPGSPGGGPRRRRLRGSRALV
-445 PSATGCSVLVPSFRS
+445 SQAATRGGRGCRDARQPRRAADLPRQAWLSVPVRHDCRQARGRRLRR
-460 DVTRPIDLVEEFIRI
+460 D
-475 HGTDKVPAGR
+475 HPAGGLDARR
-485 PIAPLPG
+485 PP
-492 DEDALTSV
+492 
-500 FTREVSARLVGAG
+500 
-513 FTECCHYSLRDAA
+513 
-526 ELERTLGADQAALVA
+526 
-541 MDNPLTAEQTHLRA
+541 
-555 SLVPGLAGALAL
+555 
-567 NLSVHA
+567 
-573 DPRGLFEVGT
+573 PR
-583 VFRPQADGTV
+583 PAY
-593 REFLSVAFA
+593 
-602 IVAEP
+602 
-607 VTRSWKSREAF
+607 
-618 DTLRAKRLLQDAAAL
+618 
-633 AGVTAVRL
+633 
-641 SFAAAHGGLWQADHA
+641 
-656 AALVDRGRAAEG
+656 
-668 ACGVLDLRWTR
+668 
-679 SLGLKSSVI
+679 
-688 AGEVCFPRS
+688 PRS
-697 AFAEARKI
+697 
-705 PRFEAFS
+705 
-712 SFPPVTKDVAV
+712 
-723 IVPVGVAA
+723 
-731 AEVESRVRQGAAKA
+731 
-745 AGKEFALESVNC
+745 
-757 FDVFTGPGLPEGH
+757 
-770 RSLAFEIRWR
+770 
-780 HAARTLTDEETNQA
+780 
-794 LGVVIATLEK
+794 
-804 GAGWTV
+804 

>member
-1 MKVSFQALS
+1 M
-10 RHLDLAGVTA
+10 
-20 ERVAE
+20 
-25 VLPMLGLEVESVTT
+25 T

-283 IEARPAREGE
+283 IEARPARDGE

-396 VGPAIVVGQPP
+396 VGPAIAVGQPP

>member
-10 RHLDLAGVTA
+10 RHLDLAGITA

-25 VLPMLGLEVESVTT
+25 ALPMLGLEVESVTT

-51 EITSFVPHP
+51 EIKSFDKHP
-60 KADRLSVCV
+60 KADRLSVCQ

-75 APRQIVC
+75 AIRQIVC

-99 TRMPGG
+99 TVMPSG
-105 FEIKVSKLRDVDS
+105 FTISVSKLRDVDS

-142 RQPALGTPLNALYGA
+142 RQPTLGAPLNSLFGA

-165 VTPNRGDCLGVR
+165 VTPNRGDCLGIR

-192 PLTVKTAAGL
+192 PLTVKTAAGF

-223 YYTLRTLKNVQVGP
+223 YYTLRTLKNVKVGP

-269 QPLHAFDAQ
+269 QPLHAFDA
-278 KVSEG
+278 KKISEG

-293 QIVLLDGKQV
+293 EIVLLDGKKV
-303 KLEPG
+303 KLETG

-321 AGVMGGVDAGVTD
+321 AGVMGGVDSGVTD
-334 ATTEVLLEAAWFRPG
+334 STTEILLESAWFRPG
-349 EIRRVARRLGVSTD
+349 EIRRVARRIGVSTD

-388 VELAGAQV
+388 IELAGAQV
-396 VGPAIVVGQPP
+396 SGPAVAVGQPP

-413 ELPAGYVAAKL
+413 ELPAGFVAAKL
-424 GTPVADAD
+424 GTPIADAD
-432 VSAAFTRLGFTVK
+432 VNAAFARLGFTVK
-445 PSATGCSVLVPSFRS
+445 ASASGFTVLVPSFRS

-526 ELERTLGADQAALVA
+526 ELERTLGADKAALVA

-573 DPRGLFEVGT
+573 DPHGLFEVGT

-593 REFLSVAFA
+593 REFISVAFA
-602 IVAEP
+602 IASEP

-618 DTLRAKRLLQDAAAL
+618 DALRAKRLLQDAAAL
-633 AGVTAVRL
+633 AGVASVRL
-641 SFAAAHGGLWQADHA
+641 SFAAATGGLWQADHA

-723 IVPVGVAA
+723 IVPLDVAA
-731 AEVESRVRQGAAKA
+731 AEVESRVRQGAVKA

-770 RSLAFEIRWR
+770 RSLAFEICWR